1 MTDDDSVGALLR
13 GLAWTLLVLPVV
25 AVGMG
30 WLAAVR
36 AQAGVPA
43 QRTRLALLV
52 LLTAS
57 LLLLWAGLAWT
68 PVIGPDYSSRRYAT
82 IVLNLVAMAATTFV
96 AARTQGPGRGWMVAG
111 GAWLTLAWFYM
122 LAVGSVV

>member
-13 GLAWTLLVLPVV
+13 GLVWTLLVLPVIS
-25 AVGMG
+25 VGMG

-36 AQAGVPA
+36 AQAGVVG
-43 QRTRLALLV
+43 QRRRLTLLV

-57 LLLLWAGLAWT
+57 MLLLWAGLAWT
-68 PVIGPDYSSRRYAT
+68 PVLGPDYSSRRFAT
-82 IVLNLVAMAATTFV
+82 ITINLVAMAATTLV
-96 AARTQGPGRGWMVAG
+96 AVRAPGPGRAALVAG

>member
-13 GLAWTLLVLPVV
+13 GLVWTLLVLPVV

-30 WLAAVR
+30 WLAALR
-36 AQAGVPA
+36 AQAGGPG
-43 QRTRLALLV
+43 QPIRLALLV
-52 LLTAS
+52 LLTAN

-82 IVLNLVAMAATTFV
+82 ITINLVAMAATTFV
-96 AARTQGPGRGWMVAG
+96 AARTRGPGRGWMAAG

-122 LAVGSVV
+122 WAVSSVV

>member
-13 GLAWTLLVLPVV
+13 GLVWTLLALPVV

-30 WLAAVR
+30 WLGAAR
-36 AQAGVPA
+36 AQAGMPG
-43 QRTRLALLV
+43 QRIRLTLLV
-52 LLTAS
+52 VLTAS

-68 PVIGPDYSSRRYAT
+68 PVIGPDYSSRRFAT
-82 IVLNLVAMAATTFV
+82 ITVNLVAMAATTFV
-96 AARTQGPGRGWMVAG
+96 AARTQGPGRGSMVAG

-122 LAVGSVV
+122 LAVGSVA